1 MLGGGGVGLVLHLEH
16 DGDEF
21 NSVRRLA
28 EYKVALTARARVVVL
43 FKVGVW
49 EGHHSHRV
57 ELCQTVLLEALAD
70 HLCRLPRLEVLQ
82 PLYFL
87 VANPQLVALPLY
99 EGVFV
104 QLALLCLKLKLGAQP
119 IRLGSAVRELLFPI
133 LHRAYDSQLL
143 RLLCS
148 VELRAQLGQ
157 LLPAPFGSLALFP
170 FAFLG
175 FLSQLA
181 FPLFG
186 FLAQPALALR
196 RLFLLLKLA
205 L

>member
-43 FKVGVW
+43 FKVGVR

-119 IRLGSAVRELLFPI
+119 IQLRMVRVPVLGIRPSA
-133 LHRAYDSQLL
+133 D
-143 RLLCS
+143 C
-148 VELRAQLGQ
+148 
-157 LLPAPFGSLALFP
+157 LPAAAVERQHG
-170 FAFLG
+170 
-175 FLSQLA
+175 
-181 FPLFG
+181 
-186 FLAQPALALR
+186 ALAVEHLVMHPR
-196 RLFLLLKLA
+196 SVRSG
-205 L
+205 